1 MTALLPCPFCGQA
14 AYSQFIDNEFSLGVG
29 VVECGGCGVE
39 MQGLDETDAIE
50 CWNTRTAQGIETRS
64 AIDPKGR
71 GPQGE
76 SPVANGDAPKG
87 SSHA

>member
-1 MTALLPCPFCGQA
+1 
-14 AYSQFIDNEFSLGVG
+14 
-29 VVECGGCGVE
+29 

-71 GPQGE
+71 GPEGE